1 MNTQKRPSDDLCL
14 ESPDKSTIYL
24 NIPKNASSF
33 TSDWLK
39 ENGWISRRWNST
51 DPKYVA
57 LVLRDPVDRW
67 CSGIAQ
73 YLQGISVDITTLN
86 TATDKILFDVV
97 NGFDDHTWSQHLF
110 YEDIFPNRPRIAFHT
125 EKNLQHSL
133 KQYFRLDQPAT
144 TNHNQSTNNGNQQLV
159 NYFKDRLQDPVLLEK
174 IKRAYCRDYELMS
187 GMDFV
192 HYPPIGR

>member
-1 MNTQKRPSDDLCL
+1 MNTRKRQSRDLCL
-14 ESPDKSTIYL
+14 ESPDKSTIFVS
-24 NIPKNASSF
+24 IPKNASSF
-33 TSDWLK
+33 VSDWLV
-39 ENGWISRRWNST
+39 ENGWISRQIDST

-67 CSGIAQ
+67 CSGMAQ
-73 YLQGISVDITTLN
+73 YLQGISVDVTTLN

-133 KQYFRLDQPAT
+133 KQYFRLNQPET
-144 TNHNQSTNNGNQQLV
+144 TNYNYSTNNGNLELV
-159 NYFKDRLQDPVLLEK
+159 EYFKDKLEDPILLEK
-174 IKRAYCRDYELMS
+174 VKQAYRRDYELMS
-187 GMDFV
+187 GMNFV
-192 HYPPIGR
+192 HYPPVDR

>member
-1 MNTQKRPSDDLCL
+1 MNTQKRPSSDLCL

-24 NIPKNASSF
+24 SIPKNASSF

-51 DPKYVA
+51 DPRYVA
-57 LVLRDPVDRW
+57 IILRDPVDRW

-73 YLQGISVDITTLN
+73 YLQGITVDVSTLN

-110 YEDIFPNRPRIAFHT
+110 YEDIFPNRPRMLFRT
-125 EKNLQHSL
+125 DLDLQHTL
-133 KQYFRLDQPAT
+133 KQHFRLQPPLSQNYNRSVDHIKKDT
-144 TNHNQSTNNGNQQLV
+144 V
-159 NYFKDRLQDPVLLEK
+159 DYFKQCLRNPVLLEK
-174 IKRAYCRDYELMS
+174 VKRAYSRDYELMA
-187 GMDFV
+187 DAEFI
-192 HYPPIGR
+192 HFTPKQL